1 MTFCSMEKIF
11 TLDLF
16 GLLARYFFFN
26 HPVHSSEGNWRAPKV
41 SLDDEGLPRSFI
53 RLDAEAFIKFS
64 AFQMRCIFKSS
75 VYFEIIFLKSPT
87 AVAVNRL

>member
-1 MTFCSMEKIF
+1 MTVSSMKKIF

-41 SLDDEGLPRSFI
+41 SLDDEGY
-53 RLDAEAFIKFS
+53 LDHLFD
-64 AFQMRCIFKSS
+64 
-75 VYFEIIFLKSPT
+75 
-87 AVAVNRL
+87 